1 MLNGHMTA
9 MTELVYAHKGVVDK
23 FVGDAVVALWGAP
36 IARDDDADRAAQCAV
51 AMWEFGEEFRHDT
64 PDGVPPIGRTRVG
77 LHHGE
82 AIVGNF
88 GGQERIQYTAL
99 GDAMNTAA
107 RLESA
112 NKQMDTVML
121 ASDEAVRDVTKAE
134 FRCLG
139 RVTLSGRSTPV
150 KIYEPVSKIT
160 AGSAEALQK
169 LYQEFEQGN
178 EQAREAIAR
187 LADENPEDL
196 ALKNFAERLI
206 NTEPGGSYVLQG
218 K

>member
-1 MLNGHMTA
+1 
-9 MTELVYAHKGVVDK
+9 
-23 FVGDAVVALWGAP
+23 
-36 IARDDDADRAAQCAV
+36 
-51 AMWEFGEEFRHDT
+51 
-64 PDGVPPIGRTRVG
+64 
-77 LHHGE
+77 
-82 AIVGNF
+82 
-88 GGQERIQYTAL
+88 
-99 GDAMNTAA
+99 MNTAA

-112 NKQMDTVML
+112 NKQTDSVML
-121 ASDEAVRDVTKAE
+121 ASDEAMHGVTKVE

-187 LADENPEDL
+187 LADDNPEDL